1 MGMYDQLL
9 SVTQQGLD
17 RNNQIAMASAQQPTM
32 ADVFMDR
39 FRQGGQDRM
48 AAQKMQSDMA
58 MNEAYKNAQMQ
69 KMKDDAANALL
80 QRKTQFLQSAG
91 GMQGV
96 TPDTRQGWA
105 TEGAELGIPDQMFPT
120 QQFQETPIM
129 QDVEPNLTPSS
140 LRFSTQEDMGGPTQV
155 GTERLPIGNTGYSP
169 QLEYMRDM
177 MDLKGQAVA
186 SKSASG
192 GGKPQMFKDPLMR
205 FLQESQA
212 AEAAGVKL
220 TEEQKRDREYLIR
233 TAPSNTAAGLAQQG
247 VLTPPR
253 LSAPRAFGNG
263 ETPITPPQPQQPPT
277 PVQQFNTVVDGI
289 KEKKAAAVAPVLKKA
304 GLTTPPVKAPP
315 APAPGNDDITMPPAH
330 TLSPNGQEKIA
341 KIRSAKDAAQME
353 LQKIHRDIESLV
365 EDEAFDRVAG
375 PKQDQSFLARGKQAL
390 TAKAN
395 RSGVGSI
402 LDPKAHEA
410 SITMERIKQM
420 GTLGALVN
428 LKSAGGTLGQVTEQ
442 EGMRLEKSFAA
453 IDWNQSP
460 EKLRYVLRELADDI
474 SKTYKRVGQ
483 LASDQLKGLGASYE
497 AHALGEVRGDGKG
510 GEYKYTGGNF
520 NDKKNWKKVK

>member
-1 MGMYDQLL
+1 
-9 SVTQQGLD
+9 
-17 RNNQIAMASAQQPTM
+17 
-32 ADVFMDR
+32 
-39 FRQGGQDRM
+39 
-48 AAQKMQSDMA
+48 
-58 MNEAYKNAQMQ
+58 
-69 KMKDDAANALL
+69 
-80 QRKTQFLQSAG
+80 
-91 GMQGV
+91 
-96 TPDTRQGWA
+96 
-105 TEGAELGIPDQMFPT
+105 
-120 QQFQETPIM
+120 
-129 QDVEPNLTPSS
+129 
-140 LRFSTQEDMGGPTQV
+140 
-155 GTERLPIGNTGYSP
+155 
-169 QLEYMRDM
+169 
-177 MDLKGQAVA
+177 
-186 SKSASG
+186 
-192 GGKPQMFKDPLMR
+192 
-205 FLQESQA
+205 
-212 AEAAGVKL
+212 
-220 TEEQKRDREYLIR
+220 
-233 TAPSNTAAGLAQQG
+233 
-247 VLTPPR
+247 
-253 LSAPRAFGNG
+253 
-263 ETPITPPQPQQPPT
+263 
-277 PVQQFNTVVDGI
+277 
-289 KEKKAAAVAPVLKKA
+289 
-304 GLTTPPVKAPP
+304 
-315 APAPGNDDITMPPAH
+315 MPPAH
-330 TLSPNGQEKIA
+330 TLSPNGQDKIA

-375 PKQDQSFLARGKQAL
+375 PRQDQSFLGRVKQAG
-390 TAKAN
+390 TAKAK

>member
-69 KMKDDAANALL
+69 KMKDDALNAHIAR
-80 QRKTQFLQSAG
+80 QSAFLRDAG

-96 TPDTRQGWA
+96 TPQTRSGWVA
-105 TEGAELGIPDQMFPT
+105 AGSKLGLPETMFPV
-120 QQFQETPIM
+120 QEFQKTDDNYIPMDAI
-129 QDVEPNLTPSS
+129 PSS
-140 LRFSTQEDMGGPTQV
+140 NRHSTEQDMGEFVPGQ
-155 GTERLPIGNTGYSP
+155 ELPIGNTGYSP
-169 QLEYMRDM
+169 QLEYMRDA
-177 MDLKGQAVA
+177 MDLRGQM
-186 SKSASG
+186 SADKLEKNQ
-192 GGKPQMFKDPLMR
+192 GKPQMFKDPLMR

-289 KEKKAAAVAPVLKKA
+289 KEKKAAVVAPVLKKA
-304 GLTTPPVKAPP
+304 GLTAPPVKAPP

-330 TLSPNGQEKIA
+330 TLSPNGQDKIA

-353 LQKIHRDIESLV
+353 LQKIHRDIESLL

-375 PKQDQSFLARGKQAL
+375 PKQDQSFLGRVKQAG
-390 TAKAN
+390 TAKAK

-442 EGMRLEKSFAA
+442 EGMRLEKAFAA